1 MNNNKIIL
9 NKNNS
14 SKNII
19 QFKKATNNLRNK
31 FKGFWRVQSLNILNH
46 NLNKKFNI
54 KEMLFKTKIE
64 KITKFNDF
72 LKVKSLSPPK
82 KIFKNK
88 STNIINN
95 VNNYYSNVEN
105 NFFITKIEENKNFN
119 KNNIRILKT
128 IFKNFPNEPFLYN
141 EINFF
146 SLKTY
151 YKNVKPRTF
160 KEVLNDCKKFN
171 EYESQ
176 KKINNI
182 DIYKKNSRNILNLPV
197 LNKKDFSTNIDLNNN
212 NSNSSN
218 NNNNNFSANNN
229 TLLNGKFKNSFF
241 SNNKIKN
248 KKTKN
253 LIRNV
258 KIKAIEN
265 YNNKIQDSKK
275 YNLNFYKSLNSSSSL
290 NKISTKYYT
299 NNNIF

>member
-46 NLNKKFNI
+46 NLNKKFNP

-64 KITKFNDF
+64 KITKFNNF

-82 KIFKNK
+82 KIIKNK
-88 STNIINN
+88 STNVINN

-105 NFFITKIEENKNFN
+105 NFFITKIESNKNFN
-119 KNNIRILKT
+119 NNNIRIFKT

-146 SLKTY
+146 GLKTY

-160 KEVLNDCKKFN
+160 KEVLNDCRKFN
-171 EYESQ
+171 EYEFQ
-176 KKINNI
+176 KKINNMN
-182 DIYKKNSRNILNLPV
+182 IYKKNSRNILNLPV
-197 LNKKDFSTNIDLNNN
+197 VNKKDFSTNIDLN
-212 NSNSSN
+212 SN
-218 NNNNNFSANNN
+218 NNNISNSNNNISANNN
-229 TLLNGKFKNSFF
+229 TLLIGKFKNSFF
-241 SNNKIKN
+241 SNNKIKI

-253 LIRNV
+253 IIRNI
-258 KIKAIEN
+258 KIRNIEN

-275 YNLNFYKSLNSSSSL
+275 INLNFYKSLNSSSSL
-290 NKISTKYYT
+290 NKLSTKYHT